1 MLCSLHVEPEK
12 GQNRPMQYMC
22 LGMHRITVIR
32 DERGQLILINV
43 SITKEI
49 SYNLSVIHTLSS
61 LLNKVSAPSLLIL
74 AVHL

>member
-1 MLCSLHVEPEK
+1 
-12 GQNRPMQYMC
+12 MC
-22 LGMHRITVIR
+22 LGMHRITIILVKR
-32 DERGQLILINV
+32 DERGQLILIYV